1 MGSILLLNMV
11 TQGLLLFMLLGAHM
25 AFPSQVFGLEL
36 NNFSQES
43 EYLESESPVTCN
55 NVGVT
60 CADGLGNVD
69 IINNVFSLEQCRVEC
84 VAREDCQFLTYL
96 HDPAPG
102 SFVCFLFS
110 TCDTVNECDPDICV
124 SEPRGC

>member
-1 MGSILLLNMV
+1 MGSTLMLNMV
-11 TQGLLLFMLLGAHM
+11 TQGLMLFMLLGAHM
-25 AFPSQVFGLEL
+25 AFPSQEA
-36 NNFSQES
+36 
-43 EYLESESPVTCN
+43 ESPVTCN

-124 SEPRGC
+124 SEPCSTPTHPSWPTWPRL